1 MSPSKVW
8 RRAHP
13 QHVSCIV
20 GICHRREQPPS
31 SMSTDLA
38 TPSSPPMD
46 LATPRSPL
54 TDPAANSSRTDP
66 ATSSSLPTDL
76 AAPRSPPMHALSSP
90 SMDLVALSLPLMD
103 PSPGPR
109 RATRSRRCS
118 RSGEGEACLLLGREG
133 SSHHGHRATRTR
145 ALVPP
150 QRGSARRDMR
160 GREPTGEREGAP
172 RERGTSMGAA
182 PLGIERREDY

>member
-1 MSPSKVW
+1 
-8 RRAHP
+8 
-13 QHVSCIV
+13 
-20 GICHRREQPPS
+20 
-31 SMSTDLA
+31 
-38 TPSSPPMD
+38 
-46 LATPRSPL
+46 
-54 TDPAANSSRTDP
+54 
-66 ATSSSLPTDL
+66 
-76 AAPRSPPMHALSSP
+76 MHALSSP

-150 QRGSARRDMR
+150 QRGSAGRDMR

-172 RERGTSMGAA
+172 RERGTSMGLRRWESNGERTTDGGESERTN
-182 PLGIERREDY
+182 PNFVYIYQRWLLGGPRLGHLGLNLFTR